1 MVLFYKRYEGVG
13 GYQFSR
19 KNIRPY
25 SAQNGNWK
33 SHGIVGHW
41 DLTVGLTCNILSL
54 TAKFSTE
61 VCFFDRMTH

>member
-1 MVLFYKRYEGVG
+1 MGINFPE
-13 GYQFSR
+13 

-41 DLTVGLTCNILSL
+41 DLTVGITCNILSL
-54 TAKFSTE
+54 TAKFSI
-61 VCFFDRMTH
+61 VVFF